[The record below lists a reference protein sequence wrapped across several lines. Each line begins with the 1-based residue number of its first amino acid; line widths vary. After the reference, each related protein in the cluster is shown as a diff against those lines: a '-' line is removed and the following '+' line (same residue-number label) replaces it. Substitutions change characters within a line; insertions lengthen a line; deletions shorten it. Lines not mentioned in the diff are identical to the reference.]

1 MVIKKAVR
9 PRKVKE
15 VSDNTQDLK
24 ELGKEVDK
32 MVKSFTKDLKS
43 TGEKYGKIIDVK
55 IAIEVSSD
63 T

>member
-1 MVIKKAVR
+1 MVAKKAGR

-15 VSDNTQDLK
+15 VLDNTQDLK
-24 ELGKEVDK
+24 ELGTEVDK

-43 TGEKYGKIIDVK
+43 LGAKYGKIIDVK
-55 IAIEVSSD
+55 IAVEVSSD

>member
-1 MVIKKAVR
+1 MAVKKAAR

-15 VSDNTQDLK
+15 VQDNTQDLK
-24 ELGKEVDK
+24 ELGSKVDK

-43 TGEKYGKIIDVK
+43 VGAKYGKIIDVK